1 MMRFALAA
9 AALAGCASGSAASS
23 DAPAGGGPD
32 AKVYLDGQIEGT
44 DAAIDAPPHIDAAI
58 DAHPDAAPDAHP
70 DAHVDAAPMI
80 DAPPDACV
88 PITTEL
94 LVNPAFD
101 LPTVGQGWTE
111 VNIDNTY
118 PIITGDDGIVEQTAP
133 YKAWMGGLAGTDENT
148 TSVTDQLYQDVV
160 VPAGTTSL
168 VLTGYREVRT
178 AETGTTVYDT
188 GNVDLLQTNGSPI
201 EAVLA
206 ENNAAPTTAWT
217 AFSHTF
223 GGNLSGMTVR
233 LRFTTTNDIT
243 NATSFYFDTLSL
255 KATHCP

>member
-1 MMRFALAA
+1 MRFALAA
-9 AALAGCASGSAASS
+9 GVLAGCASGQGALPH
-23 DAPAGGGPD
+23 DAPIGGGPD
-32 AKVYLDGQIEGT
+32 AKVWLDGRIEGNV
-44 DAAIDAPPHIDAAI
+44 DAAIDAAPHIDAAI
-58 DAHPDAAPDAHP
+58 DAHPDAP
-70 DAHVDAAPMI
+70 VDAAIHI

-94 LVNPAFD
+94 LANPAFD
-101 LPTVGQGWTE
+101 LATLGQGWTE
-111 VNIDNTY
+111 ANIDNAY
-118 PIITGDDGIVEQTAP
+118 PIVTGDDGIVEQSAP
-133 YKAWMGGLAGTDENT
+133 YKAWMGGFAGSDKST
-148 TSVTDQLYQDVV
+148 TSLTDQLYQDFT
-160 VPAGTTSL
+160 VPANTTTL

-201 EAVLA
+201 EAILA

-217 AFSHTF
+217 LFSHTF
-223 GGNLSGMTVR
+223 GGNLSGQTVR
-233 LRFTTTNDIT
+233 LRFTTTNDVS

>member
-1 MMRFALAA
+1 MMRLALAA
-9 AALAGCASGSAASS
+9 AALAGCASGQSTLFS
-23 DAPAGGGPD
+23 DAPSGGGPD

-44 DAAIDAPPHIDAAI
+44 DAPVDSAPHIDAAI
-58 DAHPDAAPDAHP
+58 DAAPHIDAAPDAHP
-70 DAHVDAAPMI
+70 DAAIPVDA
-80 DAPPDACV
+80 APPDACV

-94 LVNPAFD
+94 LANPAFD
-101 LPTVGQGWTE
+101 LPTLGQGWTE

-118 PIITGDDGIVEQTAP
+118 PIVTGDDGIVEQTAP
-133 YKAWMGGLAGTDENT
+133 YKAWMGGFAGQDKST

-223 GGNLSGMTVR
+223 GGNLSGQTVR

>member
-1 MMRFALAA
+1 MRYGLAA
-9 AALAGCASGSAASS
+9 ALLAGCASGQGATPS
-23 DAPAGGGPD
+23 DAHGGGVD
-32 AKVYLDGQIEGT
+32 AKVYLDGQIEGNPDAPPHI

-58 DAHPDAAPDAHP
+58 DAHVVDAHM
-70 DAHVDAAPMI
+70 V

-94 LVNPAFD
+94 LANPAFD
-101 LPTVGQGWTE
+101 LTPVGTGWTE
-111 VNIDNTY
+111 QNIDNAY
-118 PIITGDDGIVEQTAP
+118 PIITADDGIVEQSAP
-133 YKAWMGGLAGTDENT
+133 YKAWMGGLSGSDENT
-148 TSVTDQLYQDVV
+148 TSVTDQLYQDVT
-160 VPAGTTSL
+160 VPANTTSL

-178 AETGTTVYDT
+178 TETGTSVYDT

-201 EAVLA
+201 EAILA

-217 AFSHTF
+217 PFSHTF
-223 GGNLSGMTVR
+223 TANVAGQTVR